1 MCGPNTG
8 FLEWT
13 RVTTLY
19 GLGFRVTIYS
29 YKVWSR
35 PTNGL
40 GCLDSGSNH
49 GQVKNFI
56 GLKRI
61 VISKSLTRPLMSR
74 VNPNDPFF
82 SHIKKKK
89 KKKLK
94 VKIE

>member
-1 MCGPNTG
+1 MYGLIFVCGPNIG
-8 FLEWT
+8 FLVWT

-19 GLGFRVTIYS
+19 GLGFRVTIDRYR
-29 YKVWSR
+29 VWSR

-49 GQVKNFI
+49 GQVKKFI

-82 SHIKKKK
+82 HISKKKK
-89 KKKLK
+89 T
-94 VKIE
+94 